1 MESRARIDVRGPE
14 YPGPQRPGTPRG
26 MGTSER
32 DAEVEEGAIYVT
44 LKARTT
50 DHFLRRLEER
60 GGNANRLVLE
70 GDSLEVSGWLW
81 PLRRHDYNFVVPGFG
96 QIRLR
101 LSRRGPAF
109 VAVTFL
115 PFGGS

>member
-14 YPGPQRPGTPRG
+14 YAGPQRPGTPRG

-32 DAEVEEGAIYVT
+32 DAEVGQGAIYVT

-60 GGNANRLVLE
+60 GGDAER
-70 GDSLEVSGWLW
+70 WLR
-81 PLRRHDYNFVVPGFG
+81 PIHRHDYALFVPGFG

-101 LSRRGPAF
+101 LDSRGRGF

-115 PFGGS
+115 AVLAS

>member
-1 MESRARIDVRGPE
+1 MESRAGIEARSSGVL
-14 YPGPQRPGTPRG
+14 GPQRPGTPRG

-32 DAEVEEGAIYVT
+32 GAEVDEGAIYVT

-60 GGNANRLVLE
+60 GGDAERLVWE
-70 GDSLEVSGWLW
+70 GEMLGAVGWLR
-81 PLRRHDYNFVVPGFG
+81 PIHRHDDTLVVPGFG

-101 LSRRGPAF
+101 LDRRGCGF

-115 PFGGS
+115 PVLAG